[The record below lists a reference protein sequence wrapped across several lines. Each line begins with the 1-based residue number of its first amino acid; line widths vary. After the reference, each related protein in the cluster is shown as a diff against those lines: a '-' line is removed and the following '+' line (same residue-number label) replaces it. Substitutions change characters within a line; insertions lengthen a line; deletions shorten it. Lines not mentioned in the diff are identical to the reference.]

1 MKILACAVLLTIG
14 AMIVRV
20 DPAAATLVCAPSSGP
35 GAGTM
40 CKLCSGI
47 VANNWRDSLV
57 VPNPG
62 RAQRASHTRRVSAQR
77 PGNLAASDK
86 TRFTGQHSLNQ
97 YQTPDRPSRIPI
109 AGGDLAQ
116 AGSTAAM
123 PRSRIE

>member
-1 MKILACAVLLTIG
+1 MKILVCAALLTIG

-57 VPNPG
+57 VPN
-62 RAQRASHTRRVSAQR
+62 TWTSAAC
-77 PGNLAASDK
+77 LAYAKSVGATSWQLGCIGQNEIHWATQSQPISD
-86 TRFTGQHSLNQ
+86 TG
-97 YQTPDRPSRIPI
+97 PAIPNPNC
-109 AGGDLAQ
+109 GW
-116 AGSTAAM
+116 
-123 PRSRIE
+123 